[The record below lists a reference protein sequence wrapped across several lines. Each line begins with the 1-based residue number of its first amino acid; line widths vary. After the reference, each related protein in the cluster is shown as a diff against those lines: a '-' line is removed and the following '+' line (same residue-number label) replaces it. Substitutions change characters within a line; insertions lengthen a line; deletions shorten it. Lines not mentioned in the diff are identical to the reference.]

1 MVATGSIW
9 LVASRI
15 GQTLIAV
22 AGMAVLARILS
33 PHAFGVLAI
42 SQTQVLLL
50 SAITIGFIDFPTVRE
65 DDLSDERLRSLIW
78 ACLALVGAL
87 GVVTWFGAPLVERLL
102 GFPALSGVMRA
113 RIPAT
118 FLFVI
123 VTAGMAVL
131 RRAHRFR
138 AISVLSLINITTYVV
153 LTVLM
158 ALAGFGIWSMVAGH
172 LAAIATIAVLVVW
185 RCRVPLAPPK
195 RFDFAP
201 LGGSALMG
209 ALSRGIVWAW
219 SNIDT
224 VVVGFIAGPAV
235 TGLYNRAYN
244 INHHLKE
251 PFAVLDSTLRQA
263 MAILKNRPTGYADQV
278 DQALRI
284 IMIGAAFVAA
294 AVISARVE
302 IVLLLLGQEWRPAS
316 GILYYLAMGLPARAV
331 LVFLDGLSASVASLG
346 ATVVRNLVL
355 LGLVVAGIVIAAPF
369 GPKAIAGAV
378 SAALYLAVFLPIG
391 GQARGTTLLRMA
403 RAMAPG
409 VLIGAG
415 LVIAG
420 ATLRDLIPP
429 SALWRGVGLAGFY
442 GAAFVALALLL
453 PDSWLGSALA
463 GLRRTSLRR
472 LGLRAARA

>member
-1 MVATGSIW
+1 MIATGSIW
-9 LVASRI
+9 LVAARI
-15 GQTLIAV
+15 GQTVIAV

-33 PHAFGVLAI
+33 PHEFGVLAI
-42 SQTQVLLL
+42 SHTQVLLL
-50 SAITIGFIDFPTVRE
+50 TAITVGFIEFPTVRE
-65 DDLSDERLRSLIW
+65 DEVSDEGLRSLIW

-87 GVVTWFGAPLVERLL
+87 GVVTWFGAPIAERML
-102 GFPALSGVMRA
+102 GFPQLADVMRA

-138 AISVLSLINITTYVV
+138 AISVLSLVNISAYIV
-153 LTVLM
+153 LTVIM
-158 ALAGFGIWSMVAGH
+158 ALAGLGIWSLVLGH
-172 LAAIATIAVLVVW
+172 LAAIATIATLVVLTT
-185 RCRVPLAPPK
+185 RIPLAPPR
-195 RFDFAP
+195 RFDLRS
-201 LGGSALMG
+201 LGGPALMG
-209 ALSRGIVWAW
+209 ALSRAIIWAW

-235 TGLYNRAYN
+235 TGLYNRASN

-251 PFAVLDSTLRQA
+251 PFAVLDTTLRQA
-263 MAILKNRPTGYADQV
+263 MAILKTRSTGYADQV

-316 GILYYLAMGLPARAV
+316 GILYFLAMGLPARAV

-346 ATVVRNLVL
+346 ATVVRNLAL
-355 LGLVVAGIVIAAPF
+355 LGFVTAGVFVAAPY
-369 GPKAIAGAV
+369 GAKAVAGAV
-378 SAALYLAVFLPIG
+378 SLALYIAVFLPISAE
-391 GQARGTTLLRMA
+391 ARGTTLLRMIK
-403 RAMAPG
+403 AMLPG

-415 LVIAG
+415 LVVAG
-420 ATLRDLIPP
+420 AVVRDLMPA
-429 SALWRGVGLAGFY
+429 SSVWRGIALASFY
-442 GAAFVALALLL
+442 SLAFAALALLL

-463 GLRRTSLRR
+463 SLRRASLTR
-472 LGLRAARA
+472 LGLRALRG

>member
-9 LVASRI
+9 LVAARI
-15 GQTLIAV
+15 AQSLIAI

-33 PHAFGVLAI
+33 PQEFGVLAI
-42 SQTQVLLL
+42 SHAQVLLL
-50 SAITIGFIDFPTVRE
+50 SAITIGFIDFPAVRE
-65 DDLSDERLRSLIW
+65 DDLSDEGLKTLIW
-78 ACLALVGAL
+78 GCLALVGAFA
-87 GVVTWFGAPLVERLL
+87 VITWFGAPLAQRLL
-102 GFPALSGVMRA
+102 DFPHLADIMRA

-118 FLFVI
+118 FIFVI
-123 VTAGMAVL
+123 ATAGMAVL

-138 AISVLSLINITTYVV
+138 AISVLSLVNISTYIV
-153 LTVLM
+153 LTVIM
-158 ALAGFGIWSMVAGH
+158 ALAGLGMWSLVLGH
-172 LAAIATIAVLVVW
+172 LAAISTIAFLVV
-185 RCRVPLAPPK
+185 RMGNIRLAPPR
-195 RFDFAP
+195 RFDLQS
-201 LGGSALMG
+201 LGRPALMG
-209 ALSRGIVWAW
+209 ALSRAIIWAW

-224 VVVGFIAGPAV
+224 VAVGFIAGPAI

-263 MAILKNRPTGYADQV
+263 LAILKTRTTGYADQV

-346 ATVVRNLVL
+346 ATVLRNLVL
-355 LGLVVAGIVIAAPF
+355 LGLVIVGVIVAAPF
-369 GPKAIAGAV
+369 GAKAIAGAV
-378 SAALYLAVFLPIG
+378 SGALYVGVFLPLG
-391 GQARGTTLLRMA
+391 PTARGTTLPRMVK
-403 RAMAPG
+403 AMAPG
-409 VLIGAG
+409 VLIGVG
-415 LVIAG
+415 LVVAG
-420 ATLRDLIPP
+420 AVVRDMMPT
-429 SALWRGVGLAGFY
+429 SSVWRGVGLASFFA
-442 GAAFVALALLL
+442 AAFAGLALLL

-463 GLRRTSLRR
+463 GLRKTVLRR
-472 LGLRAARA
+472 LGLRAVRT